1 MYKWWKE
8 APHPR
13 RAPQTSG
20 KKGPRELPAESGD
33 REGTESPPSVPMGM
47 FPLWCPLSSGGV
59 TGHDDNTSM
68 TRFSYF

>member
-1 MYKWWKE
+1 MVEGGATPKE
-8 APHPR
+8 SSSDFR
-13 RAPQTSG
+13 

-33 REGTESPPSVPMGM
+33 REGTESPPTVPMGM